1 MLCYFDVTELCC
13 HAYLQI
19 SVHQPVTLM
28 VPVIDYFVMY
38 NEYGACKEE
47 EEEEMQVFI
56 ILFCVSELLYLCR
69 TFLSV

>member
-13 HAYLQI
+13 YAYLQI

-47 EEEEMQVFI
+47 EEEEM
-56 ILFCVSELLYLCR
+56 
-69 TFLSV
+69 